1 MDRALRLICAACGLL
16 APAILIG
23 AVAFAGSNT
32 PEYSQVDDA
41 VSELGMIGAPQALTM
56 NFLGFGLVGLL
67 IALFT
72 PGLHRS
78 INRGQGS
85 RMGPGLLSI
94 SGIAWAALGLTPGNL
109 ADPASITWH
118 AVLVG
123 CSFVAG
129 GLGLL
134 MLVGR
139 LGEDPHWSGLGN
151 LTALVGLITMGFLF
165 TGEMSSYPGLVQRGL
180 AAVYFV
186 WIGILALHSL
196 RSPVPAHRTAESVA
210 S

>member
-1 MDRALRLICAACGLL
+1 MHRALRLLCAACGLL
-16 APAILIG
+16 APTILVG
-23 AVAFAGSNT
+23 AVTFAGSQT
-32 PEYSQVDDA
+32 PDYSQIEDA

-56 NFLGFGLVGLL
+56 NMLGFGLVGLM
-67 IALFT
+67 IALFS

-78 INRGQGS
+78 INQGQGS
-85 RMGPGLLSI
+85 RMGPGLLGL

-109 ADPASITWH
+109 AEPSSITWH

-123 CSFVAG
+123 CSFIAG

-134 MLVGR
+134 MLVQR
-139 LGEDPHWSGLGN
+139 LSEDPHWRGLGN
-151 LTALVGLITMGFLF
+151 LTALVGLVTMGFLF
-165 TGEMSSYPGLVQRGL
+165 TGELSSYPGLVQRGL
-180 AAVYFV
+180 AATYFV

-196 RSPVPAHRTAESVA
+196 RSPVSATRAVESAV